1 MHHARIDKLAGQHSI
16 VHGLDP
22 RVKLIAAVAFS
33 VYVLSIQG
41 AMVSFLPCCA
51 IGPFA
56 VLVIGKVPLK
66 FVFKQI
72 LIVSPFIVVLAMT
85 SLFYDKSIITVSF
98 GPAQWQTTAGM
109 LRCISIV
116 LKFII
121 TMMVLIGLTGTTRFG
136 KLLSGLGRLGVPRML
151 VMQIGFVYRFIF
163 LLIDRAH
170 HILMARTAR
179 KTAYMGFKAETKTA
193 AAMVGS
199 LFLGSIDTAE
209 KVNTAM
215 QARGFDGR
223 FRNIKQTKFGV
234 SEAVFL
240 AVVLAYI
247 VTLHLLSGVF

>member
-1 MHHARIDKLAGQHSI
+1 MHHARIDKLASQDTIMHE
-16 VHGLDP
+16 LDP

-33 VYVLSIQG
+33 VYVLSIPG
-41 AMVSFLPCCA
+41 TMVSFLSCCA

-85 SLFYDKSIITVSF
+85 SLFYDKSAITVSF
-98 GPAQWQTTAGM
+98 GPAQWQTTTGV

-151 VMQIGFVYRFIF
+151 VMQISFVYRFIF

-170 HILMARTAR
+170 HILMARAAR
-179 KTAYMGFKAETKTA
+179 KTAYMGFRMETKTA

-223 FRNIKQTKFGV
+223 FWNLKQTKFGV
-234 SEAVFL
+234 SEAAFL
-240 AVVLAYI
+240 AIVLAYI
-247 VTLHLLSGVF
+247 VILYLLSGAF